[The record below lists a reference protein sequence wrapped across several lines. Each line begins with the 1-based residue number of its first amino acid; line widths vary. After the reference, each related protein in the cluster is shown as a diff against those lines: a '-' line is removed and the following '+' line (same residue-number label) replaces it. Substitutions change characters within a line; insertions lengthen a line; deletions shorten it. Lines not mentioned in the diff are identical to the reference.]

1 MPVGRSDGCTYRV
14 VLIQPH
20 DRRTG
25 VVLNLHYVINR
36 STRAP
41 CARSPPA
48 RLGLRAD
55 PDVQGDVREF
65 AFFSAPRV
73 YMTGV
78 ALDTHGERSLQTS
91 WILKDTCLMLSV
103 SPQHATKNCGSSR
116 RRTPTWAAS
125 RVACSSGTRGVGRA
139 PPSSRP
145 MRPALVLR
153 RRPGASSRPWL
164 LPAPILRTQQ
174 QTSRHPQLHVPRSGS
189 THSPCSRLAPRRTPR
204 GRS

>member
-1 MPVGRSDGCTYRV
+1 MPVARWSIRRLYIPCC
-14 VLIQPH
+14 PH
-20 DRRTG
+20 TAA
-25 VVLNLHYVINR
+25 R
-36 STRAP
+36 STNGCCTQPTLRHKPLHALP
-41 CARSPPA
+41 ARSPPA

-65 AFFSAPRV
+65 AFFSGPRV

-125 RVACSSGTRGVGRA
+125 RVAC
-139 PPSSRP
+139 
-145 MRPALVLR
+145 
-153 RRPGASSRPWL
+153 
-164 LPAPILRTQQ
+164 
-174 QTSRHPQLHVPRSGS
+174 
-189 THSPCSRLAPRRTPR
+189 
-204 GRS
+204 